1 MPLRNFT
8 GAVAVITGGASGIG
22 LATARALYSK
32 GAHVVLADINS
43 EGLQQAGQLVRES
56 NPTSPEQ
63 VIVVTTDVTKETQVQ
78 ELMREAMTTRGR
90 IDLVVTCAGI
100 GRGGLIESFTGDD
113 MQTLMN
119 VNFMGTYHCVRAALP
134 TMRQQGEGHFVLLSS
149 VAGKLCPP
157 LLTGYSATKWAVR
170 GFSSALRAELYG
182 TGVPGIGVTTVY
194 PAWVDTPMI
203 HQEKDAMNLLNVEAL
218 LTPEQVADEILQA
231 VLDNRPD
238 LTLAPNPD
246 IAQALQLMHDD
257 QDKAEHIV
265 GESFRRQHQQLG
277 EQMSQTKN

>member
-22 LATARALYSK
+22 LATSRALYSK

-43 EGLQQAGQLVRES
+43 EGLQQAGQLVHES

-63 VIVVTTDVTKETQVQ
+63 VIVMKIDVTKEEQVH
-78 ELMREAMTTRGR
+78 ELMREALTMCGR

-100 GRGGLIESFTGDD
+100 GRGGTIEAFTGSD

-134 TMRQQGEGHFVLLSS
+134 TMRQQHSGHFVLLSS

-182 TGVPGIGVTTVY
+182 TGAPEIGVTTVY

-203 HQEKDAMNLLNVEAL
+203 HQEADAMNLLHIEAL
-218 LTPEQVADEILQA
+218 LTPDQVANEILQA
-231 VLDNRPD
+231 VQDNQAD

-246 IAQALQLMHDD
+246 IAFALQLMHDD
-257 QDKAEHIV
+257 QDKAEHII
-265 GESFRRQHQQLG
+265 GEGFQKQQQKL
-277 EQMSQTKN
+277 

>member
-1 MPLRNFT
+1 MPLRSFT

-32 GAHVVLADINS
+32 GAHIVLADVNS
-43 EGLQQAGQLVRES
+43 EGLQQAGQLVHES
-56 NPTSPEQ
+56 NPTSPGQ
-63 VIVVTTDVTKETQVQ
+63 VIVTTIDVTKEAQVQ
-78 ELMREAMTTRGR
+78 ELMREALSTCGR

-134 TMRQQGEGHFVLLSS
+134 GMRQQGSGHFVLLSS

-182 TGVPGIGVTTVY
+182 IGATGIGVTTVY

-203 HQEKDAMNLLNVEAL
+203 HQEADAMNSLHIEAL
-218 LTPEQVADEILQA
+218 LTPDQVANEILQA
-231 VLDNRPD
+231 VLDNRSD

-246 IAQALQLMHDD
+246 IARALQLMHDD
-257 QDKAEHIV
+257 QEKAEHVV
-265 GESFRRQHQQLG
+265 GEGFRQQRQHPGQ
-277 EQMSQTKN
+277 EIPQTRS